1 MTTIDYPINL
11 SGRSISG
18 GGASNFIGSVVSANT
33 DGEAWVSL
41 NNGTYSL
48 PVTIAGGDTSIRL
61 DPDSIDD
68 SALAKLAARLKT
80 MFEPPDVLVKCTHC
94 GQWAAAMTA
103 CHFCGAPVDPVERR
117 RAEPV
122 TAARISAD
130 AIDINALD
138 ISDLDMLNE
147 IRNAPNSATARNAR
161 ITYTG
166 PDGREI
172 DITSDVTVTKPGLR
186 AIEFETKWE

>member
-11 SGRSISG
+11 SGRSVSG
-18 GGASNFIGSVVSANT
+18 GGASNFIGTAISTST
-33 DGEAWVSL
+33 DGKVFVSL
-41 NNGTYSL
+41 NEGVYSL
-48 PVTIAGGDTSIRL
+48 PVAGMAAN
-61 DPDSIDD
+61 DSGVHVDLDD
-68 SALAKLAARLKT
+68 STLAKLAARLKT

-103 CHFCGAPVDPVERR
+103 CHLCGAPVDPVERR
-117 RAEPV
+117 RAEPL

-130 AIDINALD
+130 ALD
-138 ISDLDMLNE
+138 ISDLEMLNE
-147 IRNAPNSATARNAR
+147 IWNAPNGTTARNAR

-172 DITSDVTVTKPGLR
+172 DITGDLASPPDMR

>member
-1 MTTIDYPINL
+1 MTTNTDPINL

-18 GGASNFIGSVVSANT
+18 GYSTVNANSGLALGHYDAT
-33 DGEAWVSL
+33 AKL
-41 NNGTYSL
+41 NL
-48 PVTIAGGDTSIRL
+48 
-61 DPDSIDD
+61 DD
-68 SALAKLAARLKT
+68 STLAKLAARLKT
-80 MFEPPDVLVKCTHC
+80 MFEPPDVLVKCVHC

-122 TAARISAD
+122 TIAEIAAG
-130 AIDINALD
+130 AIDAKALASAVWD
-138 ISDLDMLNE
+138 
-147 IRNAPNSATARNAR
+147 APARTTARNAR

-172 DITSDVTVTKPGLR
+172 DITSDVTVTKPGQR